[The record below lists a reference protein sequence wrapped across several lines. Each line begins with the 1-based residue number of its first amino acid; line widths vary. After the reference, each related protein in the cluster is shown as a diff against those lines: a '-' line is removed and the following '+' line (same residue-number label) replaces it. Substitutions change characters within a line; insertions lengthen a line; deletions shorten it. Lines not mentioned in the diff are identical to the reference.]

1 MHSSILDGLLLAAI
15 LVHNGLLEVG
25 LLVLA
30 SHALRL
36 RLSSLLRSLL
46 VEVVLDLVAVV
57 GGLVRHIVVL
67 LSHETFVSALEFLLS
82 FFL

>member
-67 LSHETFVSALEFLLS
+67 LRHETFVSALEILLS